1 MATVIVTHENFLKEF
16 LDYCCAISACVIA
29 WTTGSLKKK
38 KIQGVLSQQLLFWN
52 DNVTVKRATGLLR
65 NVASWNRQL
74 LFITSEGTWI
84 KTLLETLWLMSIIL
98 WLRKVSSDKKG
109 LLSLS
114 SFIPYFV
121 VNEVY
126 LTALHLVDLLLDYTL
141 SSSKIQPHPGGNH
154 KELNLS
160 WKKLHTGKSKGTN
173 TSLAAPKVTAALYF
187 RRHSWEVVKES

>member
-1 MATVIVTHENFLKEF
+1 M
-16 LDYCCAISACVIA
+16 DYR
-29 WTTGSLKKK
+29 LLEKK
-38 KIQGVLSQQLLFWN
+38 KIPGVLSLQLLFWN

-98 WLRKVSSDKKG
+98 WLCKVSSDKKG

-154 KELNLS
+154 KELHLS

>member
-1 MATVIVTHENFLKEF
+1 M
-16 LDYCCAISACVIA
+16 
-29 WTTGSLKKK
+29 TTWLSKKQ
-38 KIQGVLSQQLLFWN
+38 QGYWDLEQVGIDNYYLLH
-52 DNVTVKRATGLLR
+52 L
-65 NVASWNRQL
+65 
-74 LFITSEGTWI
+74 EGTWI
-84 KTLLETLWLMSIIL
+84 NTLLETLWLLSIL
-98 WLRKVSSDKKG
+98 WLPKVSGDKKG

-126 LTALHLVDLLLDYTL
+126 LTALHSVDLLLDYAL
-141 SSSKIQPHPGGNH
+141 SSLKTQPHPGGNH

-173 TSLAAPKVTAALYF
+173 TTLAAPKVTAALYF

>member
-1 MATVIVTHENFLKEF
+1 M
-16 LDYCCAISACVIA
+16 
-29 WTTGSLKKK
+29 
-38 KIQGVLSQQLLFWN
+38 LS
-52 DNVTVKRATGLLR
+52 
-65 NVASWNRQL
+65 
-74 LFITSEGTWI
+74 
-84 KTLLETLWLMSIIL
+84 IL
-98 WLRKVSSDKKG
+98 WLPKVSGDKKG

-126 LTALHLVDLLLDYTL
+126 LTALHLVDLLLDYAL
-141 SSSKIQPHPGGNH
+141 SSLKTQLHPGGNH

-173 TSLAAPKVTAALYF
+173 TTLAAPKVTAALYF

>member
-1 MATVIVTHENFLKEF
+1 M
-16 LDYCCAISACVIA
+16 
-29 WTTGSLKKK
+29 
-38 KIQGVLSQQLLFWN
+38 
-52 DNVTVKRATGLLR
+52 
-65 NVASWNRQL
+65 
-74 LFITSEGTWI
+74 
-84 KTLLETLWLMSIIL
+84 LETLWLLSIL
-98 WLRKVSSDKKG
+98 WLPKVSGDKKG

-154 KELNLS
+154 KELHLS

>member
-1 MATVIVTHENFLKEF
+1 M
-16 LDYCCAISACVIA
+16 
-29 WTTGSLKKK
+29 
-38 KIQGVLSQQLLFWN
+38 LS
-52 DNVTVKRATGLLR
+52 
-65 NVASWNRQL
+65 
-74 LFITSEGTWI
+74 
-84 KTLLETLWLMSIIL
+84 IL
-98 WLRKVSSDKKG
+98 WLPKVSGDKKG

-126 LTALHLVDLLLDYTL
+126 LTALHLVDLLLDYAL
-141 SSSKIQPHPGGNH
+141 SSLKTQPHPGGNH

-173 TSLAAPKVTAALYF
+173 ASLAGPKVITALYF